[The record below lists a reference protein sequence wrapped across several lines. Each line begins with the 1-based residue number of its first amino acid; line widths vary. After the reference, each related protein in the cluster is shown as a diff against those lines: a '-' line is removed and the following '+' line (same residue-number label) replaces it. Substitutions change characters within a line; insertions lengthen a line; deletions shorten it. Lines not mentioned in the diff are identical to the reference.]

1 MTKHI
6 ERLMYDKVAATA
18 VEYAL
23 ISRWPLGRYYGCSHP
38 SCPKIMHK
46 GA

>member
-1 MTKHI
+1 MIKHI

-23 ISRWPLGRYYGCSHP
+23 IAGGLSAVGIRHLGAP
-38 SCPKIMHK
+38 AIV
-46 GA
+46 